1 MKKFVKINFCEIV
14 MTNEKNMMLNYCH
27 GQKSLKN
34 LVIKKNCY
42 FVDFKAT
49 LKENSIYDNNPET
62 IKHKNMIP
70 LLIEEFEPLK
80 DIKVCY
86 ICEEKLNVKDKRLQ
100 KVNDHCDFTRI

>member
-1 MKKFVKINFCEIV
+1 
-14 MTNEKNMMLNYCH
+14 MMLNCCH

-34 LVIKKNCY
+34 LVVKRVCY
-42 FVDFKAT
+42 FVDFKAI